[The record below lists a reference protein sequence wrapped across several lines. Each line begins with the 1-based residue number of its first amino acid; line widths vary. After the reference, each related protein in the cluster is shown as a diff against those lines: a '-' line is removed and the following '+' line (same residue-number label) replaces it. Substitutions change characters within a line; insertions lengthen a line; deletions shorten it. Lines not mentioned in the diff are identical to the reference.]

1 MSSSIDAYRMGFDR
15 EYLRDLAVLGAA
27 LGYPPRILAQL
38 VFSGSGA
45 ALAGVLVGE
54 ARRRGG
60 MPAGALSLLQERAED
75 FVLPERFLRDPE
87 ALVRFMTRA
96 AARVLA

>member
-1 MSSSIDAYRMGFDR
+1 MSNSVDTFRPDR
-15 EYLRDLAVLGAA
+15 EYLRELAVLGAA

-54 ARRRGG
+54 ARRRGSG
-60 MPAGALSLLQERAED
+60 MSAGALSLLQERAEA
-75 FVLPERFLRDPE
+75 FALPERFLRDPE